1 MVAVLIVS
9 SSVTA
14 YLEIGLAKLP
24 GKVLSKQNISLVVI
38 SNLLMALMMFCVW
51 FAWFSTEFADNR
63 NRTCDTVYP
72 KWH

>member
-9 SSVTA
+9 SSVAA

-38 SNLLMALMMFCVW
+38 SNLLMALMVLCVW
-51 FAWFSTEFADNR
+51 FAWFSTEFADSR
-63 NRTCDTVYP
+63 NRTCDIVYP